1 MKDRRDLFAAPSPK
15 RGAQST
21 QVHLFESPNSSQ
33 LLAEHE
39 NDIKSNQDSGSKI
52 KPTNLKIQAFL
63 SPYSQK
69 LLSPEVVTS
78 TMFVPALPAVL
89 SSFQNPNLQT
99 STDTQSVDSK
109 P

>member
-15 RGAQST
+15 REAQST

-39 NDIKSNQDSGSKI
+39 KDIKSNQDSGSKI

-63 SPYSQK
+63 SPYSQVAVTN
-69 LLSPEVVTS
+69 VVTS
-78 TMFVPALPAVL
+78 SMLAPALPAVL
-89 SSFQNPNLQT
+89 SSFQNPDLQT